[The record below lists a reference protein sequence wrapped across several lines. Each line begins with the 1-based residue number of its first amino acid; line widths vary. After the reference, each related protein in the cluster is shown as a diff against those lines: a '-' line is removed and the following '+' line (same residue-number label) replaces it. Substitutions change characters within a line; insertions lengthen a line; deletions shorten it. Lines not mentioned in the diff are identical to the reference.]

1 MRNVELLL
9 ASLVATGTTLLTT
22 SALTLAQE
30 PPAVDEPIKLCSAS
44 PTSASSWAP
53 CSAERSSAASS
64 GAVTGIRRP
73 VCPRA
78 RNHAGRVGRPPSGAK
93 RCVAGIADLRR
104 KRFSRVVDK
113 NEPVD
118 EVGRPFTTVGGENAN
133 ALPAYQAV
141 RRHRDPRVGS
151 RARVSVKRVGLKG
164 FFRRCLKSS
173 ARATATPNE

>member
-1 MRNVELLL
+1 MRNVQLLL
-9 ASLVATGTTLLTT
+9 ASLVATATTLLTT

-30 PPAVDEPIKLCSAS
+30 PPAVDEPITLFGVAYVGFHRGHRVQRSGRLQHHPAPSPESVDRSA
-44 PTSASSWAP
+44 
-53 CSAERSSAASS
+53 
-64 GAVTGIRRP
+64 
-73 VCPRA
+73 RA

-118 EVGRPFTTVGGENAN
+118 EVGRSFTTVGGENAN

-151 RARVSVKRVGLKG
+151 RERVSVKRVGLKG